1 VASVGITEAEARERG
16 HAITLGR
23 FPFAALGKA
32 SILNETHGFVK
43 VVADAEDGTILGVHM
58 VGPRVTEL
66 IAEATAALG
75 FAVDVHRWTEIIHPH
90 PTLSE
95 AVLEAV
101 HAAAGLPL
109 HGV

>member
-1 VASVGITEAEARERG
+1 MGITQAEAQRRG
-16 HAITLGR
+16 HQIKTGK

-32 SILNETHGFVK
+32 SILGEPHGFVK
-43 VVADAEDGTILGVHM
+43 VVADEESGQILGVHM

-75 FAVDVHRWTEIIHPH
+75 FAADLRAWTEIIHPH

-95 AVLEAV
+95 AVQEAV
-101 HAAAGLPL
+101 HAAAGEPL